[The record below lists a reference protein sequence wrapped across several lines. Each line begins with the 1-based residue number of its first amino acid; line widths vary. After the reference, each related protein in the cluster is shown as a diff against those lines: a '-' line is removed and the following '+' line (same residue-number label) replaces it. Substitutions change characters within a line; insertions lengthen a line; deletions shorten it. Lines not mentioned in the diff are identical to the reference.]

1 MRSVLMIALAV
12 SMSACA
18 AVKSTPAQDRAR
30 AAWDACEAERRIPA
44 GLMLSRI
51 DLDGR
56 LWFSTAND
64 GTIGWGELRACLA
77 EKRRTIPR

>member
-1 MRSVLMIALAV
+1 MRSGLVVALAV
-12 SMSACA
+12 SMAACA
-18 AVKSTPAQDRAR
+18 AMKNTPAQEQAQ

-51 DLDGR
+51 EPDGR
-56 LWFSTAND
+56 LWFRTAND